1 MQLTN
6 KLVNMPASCQIALPL
21 LLVVVCFPVMLT
33 SPSNYID
40 LDRTKIV
47 LQSVIDYLEE
57 QQLRQQ
63 ITDDLKDEAVEEAD
77 DLVYLENI
85 LLDKEANLIEDRL
98 EELEEESDGH
108 IGPKYQH
115 YPPSDGG
122 ITAVVSADTA
132 TGRKAAGDNQHGHPD
147 DSLATLYIPCVI
159 LGAVLLA
166 LLVFLGKKME
176 KKAVGKS
183 AIIEKPA
190 DKNQSAVFVID
201 EGQISQ

>member
-63 ITDDLKDEAVEEAD
+63 ISEDLKDEAVEEAD

-85 LLDKEANLIEDRL
+85 LLVKEANLIEDRL
-98 EELEEESDGH
+98 EELEALEEESDGH

-132 TGRKAAGDNQHGHPD
+132 TGRKAAGDNQR
-147 DSLATLYIPCVI
+147 S
-159 LGAVLLA
+159 
-166 LLVFLGKKME
+166 
-176 KKAVGKS
+176 
-183 AIIEKPA
+183 
-190 DKNQSAVFVID
+190 
-201 EGQISQ
+201 

>member
-1 MQLTN
+1 
-6 KLVNMPASCQIALPL
+6 MPASCQIALPL

-33 SPSNYID
+33 SPSNNID

-63 ITDDLKDEAVEEAD
+63 ISEDLKDEAVEEAD

-85 LLDKEANLIEDRL
+85 LLVKEANLIEDRL

-115 YPPSDGG
+115 YPPSEGG
-122 ITAVVSADTA
+122 KTAVVGADTTN

-190 DKNQSAVFVID
+190 DKNPSAVFVID

>member
-1 MQLTN
+1 
-6 KLVNMPASCQIALPL
+6 MPASCQIALPL
-21 LLVVVCFPVMLT
+21 VLVVVCFPVMLT

-98 EELEEESDGH
+98 EELEEESDEN

-115 YPPSDGG
+115 HPLSEGG
-122 ITAVVSADTA
+122 KTAEVGADTP

-147 DSLATLYIPCVI
+147 DSLATLYIPCVL

-190 DKNQSAVFVID
+190 DKNPSAVFVID